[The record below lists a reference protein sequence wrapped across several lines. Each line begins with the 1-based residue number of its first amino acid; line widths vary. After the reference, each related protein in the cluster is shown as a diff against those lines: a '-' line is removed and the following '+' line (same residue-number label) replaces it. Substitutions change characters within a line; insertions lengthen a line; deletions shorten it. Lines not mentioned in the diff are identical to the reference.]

1 MGDETIH
8 GTSNLGKRL
17 EKIKRKESRFVTF
30 QGKKI
35 PITAKIRIGRSEAS
49 DIVIDDNMTSRNH
62 AEIQKIKDAYFI
74 KDLNST
80 NGTCINDVK
89 VPKDKYIR
97 LNLNDVIKIGRT
109 ELKIK

>member
-1 MGDETIH
+1 MGDETIR

-17 EKIKRKESRFVTF
+17 EKIKRIESRFIAF

-35 PITAKIRIGRSEAS
+35 PITAKIKIGRSGEN
-49 DIVIDDNMTSRNH
+49 DIVIDDNMTSRDH

-80 NGTCINDVK
+80 NGTFINDVK
-89 VPKDKYIR
+89 VPKDKYIK
-97 LNLNDVIKIGRT
+97 LNLDDVIKIGRT